1 MDFLKLIQEGR
12 VEDFKSKYS
21 NKFSPEQLKRIV
33 DSVPHKYLMWVGK
46 TFDGINFEEN
56 FPKLY
61 NSLNKFTKLST
72 NLPKT
77 DINQYQNLD
86 DLLNAISV
94 YENRERRDVK
104 KVEGGNVVYD
114 DGKLFVVNPLDY
126 KASCYYGKGTKWCTA
141 AETDTQFKK
150 YNEDGKL
157 FYIIDRTKPTSD
169 PLYKVALLRK
179 FDGEK
184 KYFDAKDEYVKSGW
198 IFGTKQLNDLDKTV
212 DQYLQSEFA
221 EQLKIFNDIELAK
234 KEKERLRKLEINR
247 ILNQRREEAQERR
260 LDGDWD
266 LSNPDIDEIGLK
278 AQALLEYLVDNGDA
292 QVLTNEQK
300 IEIQRIKDEIERLN
314 TEYNDSEDVRTDL
327 LTQIEE
333 LEDELDDYDSYI
345 DVYNIIP
352 AGGFY
357 DTTEFEVIDSE
368 VDNNRYAVGTDSEM
382 QSSCEEYIENLID
395 DIGYE
400 GFNAGFAKGYL
411 DEDAIANEAEDIY
424 ENDVRDNPEAYFD
437 DSQRMLSDAQEER
450 IRILEYTIQKVNKTI
465 DQFESMMDGEN
476 DDAIQ
481 EKIEELQERLEE
493 YDSEIEEIK
502 DDPEGDFPDELID
515 DKVSDLVSDV
525 KSDPEWF
532 LSEFGLN
539 WDDYVN
545 KEEFIQ
551 GVIDADGYGHTINSY
566 DGSADEI
573 YVNDQLFYVMR
584 ID

>member
-1 MDFLKLIQEGR
+1 MDFLKIIQEGR
-12 VEDFKSKYS
+12 VDDFKSKYG
-21 NKFSPEQLKRIV
+21 NKFGPEQLKRIV

-46 TFDGINFEEN
+46 TFDGVNFEEN

-61 NSLNKFTKLST
+61 TALNKFTNIST

-77 DINQYQNLD
+77 DINQYQNLT
-86 DLLNAISV
+86 DLLTAISV

-141 AETDTQFKK
+141 AETDTHFKK

-169 PLYKVALLRK
+169 PLYKVAFLRK

-198 IFGTKQLNDLDKTV
+198 IFATDQFNKLDKAV
-212 DQYLQSEFA
+212 DNYLSNEFG
-221 EQLKIFNDIELAK
+221 EQIKIFTDIELAK
-234 KEKERLRKLEINR
+234 KEKERLRKLEIQR
-247 ILNQRREEAQERR
+247 ILNQRREDAQERR
-260 LDGDWD
+260 LDGEWD
-266 LSNPDIDEIGLK
+266 LSNSDIDEFGLK
-278 AQALLEYLVDNGDA
+278 ANALLEFLVDNGEA

-314 TEYNDSEDVRTDL
+314 TEYDNSDDVRTDL
-327 LTQIEE
+327 LNQIEE
-333 LEDELDDYDSYI
+333 LEDDLDDYDGYI

-352 AGGFY
+352 TGQFY
-357 DTTEFEVIDSE
+357 DTTEFEVIDSD
-368 VDNNRYAVGTDSEM
+368 VDGNRYAVGTEREM

-400 GFNAGFAKGYL
+400 GFSSNFVKGFL
-411 DEDAIANEAEDIY
+411 DEDAIVSEAEDIY

-437 DSQRMLSDAQEER
+437 DSQRMLSDSQEER
-450 IRILEYTIQKVNKTI
+450 IKILESTVEKINRTIE
-465 DQFESMMDGEN
+465 QFESMMDGEN
-476 DDAIQ
+476 DEAI
-481 EKIEELQERLEE
+481 ESKIEELQERLIESEE
-493 YDSEIEEIK
+493 EIEEIK
-502 DDPEGDFPDELID
+502 DDPDGDFPDELID
-515 DKVSDLVSDV
+515 EKVSDLTDDV
-525 KSDPEWF
+525 RRDPEWF

-539 WDDYVN
+539 WNEYIN
-545 KEEFIQ
+545 KNEFIQ

-566 DGSADEI
+566 DGSADEV

>member
-247 ILNQRREEAQERR
+247 ILNQRREEAEERR

-266 LSNPDIDEIGLK
+266 LSNPNIDEIGLK
-278 AQALLEYLVDNGDA
+278 ARALLEYLVDNGDA

-352 AGGFY
+352 AGAFY

>member
-314 TEYNDSEDVRTDL
+314 TEYDNSEDVRTDL

-352 AGGFY
+352 AGTFY

>member
-465 DQFESMMDGEN
+465 DQFESMRDGEN

>member
-126 KASCYYGKGTKWCTA
+126 KSSCYYGKGTKWCTA

-247 ILNQRREEAQERR
+247 ILNQRREEAEERR

-278 AQALLEYLVDNGDA
+278 ARALLEYLVDNGDA

-314 TEYNDSEDVRTDL
+314 TEYDNSEDVRTDL

-352 AGGFY
+352 AGAFY

>member
-94 YENRERRDVK
+94 YENKERRDVK

-266 LSNPDIDEIGLK
+266 LNNPDIDEIGLK
-278 AQALLEYLVDNGDA
+278 ARALLEYLVDNGDA

-352 AGGFY
+352 AGAFY

>member
-12 VEDFKSKYS
+12 VDDFKSKYG
-21 NKFSPEQLKRIV
+21 NKFTPDQLKRVI

-46 TFDGINFEEN
+46 SFDGINFEEN

-61 NSLNKFTKLST
+61 TSLDKFTKLST

-86 DLLNAISV
+86 ELLNAISV

-104 KVEGGNVVYD
+104 KMEGGNVVYD

-141 AETDTQFKK
+141 AETDTHFKK

-169 PLYKVALLRK
+169 PLYKVAFLRK

-198 IFGTKQLNDLDKTV
+198 IFGTEQLNKLDKVV
-212 DQYLQSEFA
+212 DDYLSDQFG
-221 EQLKIFNDIELAK
+221 EQIKIFTDIELAK
-234 KEKERLRKLEINR
+234 KEKERLRKLEIQR

-260 LDGDWD
+260 LEGEWD
-266 LSNPDIDEIGLK
+266 LNSPDIDEFGLK
-278 AQALLEYLVDNGDA
+278 ANALLEFLIDNGDV

-314 TEYNDSEDVRTDL
+314 DEYDNSDDVRTDL
-327 LTQIEE
+327 LNQIEE
-333 LEDELDDYDSYI
+333 LEDELDDYDGYI

-352 AGGFY
+352 TGQFY
-357 DTTEFEVIDSE
+357 NTTEFEVIDSN
-368 VDNNRYAVGTDSEM
+368 VDSNRYAVGTDGEM

-400 GFNAGFAKGYL
+400 GFSPGFAKGFL
-411 DEDAIANEAEDIY
+411 DDDAIVSEAEDIY

-437 DSQRMLSDAQEER
+437 DNERMLSDSQEER
-450 IRILEYTIQKVNKTI
+450 IRILEFTIEKVNRTI
-465 DQFESMMDGEN
+465 EQFEAMMDGDN
-476 DDAIQ
+476 DEAIQ
-481 EKIEELQERLEE
+481 TKIEELQERLIE
-493 YDSEIEEIK
+493 YDEEIEEIK
-502 DDPEGDFPDELID
+502 EDPEGEFPDELID
-515 DKVSDLVSDV
+515 DKVDELVSDV
-525 KSDPEWF
+525 KRDPEWF
-532 LSEFGLN
+532 LSEMGLN
-539 WDDYVN
+539 WDDYIN
-545 KEEFIQ
+545 KDEFIQ

-566 DGSADEI
+566 DGTADEV
-573 YVNDQLFYVMR
+573 YVNDTLFYVMR

>member
-352 AGGFY
+352 AGAFY

-411 DEDAIANEAEDIY
+411 DEDAIASEAEDIY

-515 DKVSDLVSDV
+515 DKVNDLVSDV

>member
-314 TEYNDSEDVRTDL
+314 TEYDNSEDVRTDL

-352 AGGFY
+352 AGTFY

-411 DEDAIANEAEDIY
+411 DEDAIASEAEDIY

-515 DKVSDLVSDV
+515 DKVNDLVSDV

>member
-21 NKFSPEQLKRIV
+21 NKFSAEQLKRIV

-61 NSLNKFTKLST
+61 DALNKFTKLST

-77 DINQYQNLD
+77 DINQYQSLD
-86 DLLNAISV
+86 DLLNAITV
-94 YENRERRDVK
+94 YENRDRRDVK

-141 AETDTQFKK
+141 AETDTHFKK

-169 PLYKVALLRK
+169 PLYKVAFLRK
-179 FDGEK
+179 FDGER

-198 IFGTKQLNDLDKTV
+198 IFGTDQLNKLDKAIE
-212 DQYLQSEFA
+212 DYLSKEFA
-221 EQLKIFNDIELAK
+221 EQIKIFNDIELAR
-234 KEKERLRKLEINR
+234 KEKERLRKLEVQR

-260 LDGDWD
+260 LDGEWD
-266 LSNPDIDEIGLK
+266 LNNPDIDEVGLK
-278 AQALLEYLVDNGDA
+278 AHALLEFLVDNGDA
-292 QVLTNEQK
+292 QVLTNEQR

-314 TEYNDSEDVRTDL
+314 TEYYNSDDVRTDL
-327 LTQIEE
+327 LNQIEE

-352 AGGFY
+352 TGSFY

-368 VDNNRYAVGTDSEM
+368 VDDNRYAVGTDSEM

-400 GFNAGFAKGYL
+400 GFNAGFARGYL
-411 DEDAIANEAEDIY
+411 DDDAIASEAEDIY

-437 DSQRMLSDAQEER
+437 DSDRMLSDAQEER
-450 IRILEYTIQKVNKTI
+450 IRILEYTIQKVNNTI
-465 DQFESMMDGEN
+465 EQFESMMDGEN

-493 YDSEIEEIK
+493 YESEIEEIK
-502 DDPEGDFPDELID
+502 DDPEGDFPDEMID
-515 DKVSDLVSDV
+515 DKVSELVSDV
-525 KSDPEWF
+525 RSDPEWF

-545 KEEFIQ
+545 KDEFIQ

-566 DGSADEI
+566 DGTAEEI
-573 YVNDQLFYVMR
+573 YVNEQLFYVMR

>member
-12 VEDFKSKYS
+12 VDEFKSKYS
-21 NKFSPEQLKRIV
+21 NKFSPEQLKRII
-33 DSVPHKYLMWVGK
+33 DSIPQKFLMWVGK

-61 NSLNKFTKLST
+61 TALGKFQRIST

-77 DINQYQNLD
+77 DLNQYQNFD
-86 DLLNAISV
+86 DLLNTISV
-94 YENRERRDVK
+94 YENRDRRDVK

-247 ILNQRREEAQERR
+247 ILNQRREEAEERR

-278 AQALLEYLVDNGDA
+278 ARALLEYLVDNGDA

-314 TEYNDSEDVRTDL
+314 TEYDNSEDVRTDL

-352 AGGFY
+352 AGTFY

-411 DEDAIANEAEDIY
+411 DEDAIASEAEDIY

-515 DKVSDLVSDV
+515 DKVNDLVSDV

>member
-21 NKFSPEQLKRIV
+21 NKFSEEQLKRII

-46 TFDGINFEEN
+46 TFDGINFDEN

-61 NSLNKFTKLST
+61 TALNQFTKIST

-86 DLLNAISV
+86 DLLNTISV
-94 YENRERRDVK
+94 YENRDRRDVK

-141 AETDTQFKK
+141 AETDTHFKK

-198 IFGTKQLNDLDKTV
+198 IFGTEQLNKLDKAV
-212 DQYLQSEFA
+212 ENYLSTEFA
-221 EQLKIFNDIELAK
+221 EQLKIYADLELAK

-247 ILNQRREEAQERR
+247 ILNERREEAQDRR
-260 LDGDWD
+260 LDGEWD
-266 LSNPDIDEIGLK
+266 LSNPDIDEVGLK
-278 AQALLEYLVDNGDA
+278 AHALLEYLVDNGDA
-292 QVLTNEQK
+292 QVLTNEQR

-314 TEYNDSEDVRTDL
+314 TEYDNSDDVRTDL
-327 LTQIEE
+327 LNQIEE

-352 AGGFY
+352 TGSFY
-357 DTTEFEVIDSE
+357 DTTEFEVIDSD
-368 VDNNRYAVGTDSEM
+368 VDNNRYAVGTEREM
-382 QSSCEEYIENLID
+382 QTSCEEYIENLID

-400 GFNAGFAKGYL
+400 GFNAGFARGYL
-411 DEDAIANEAEDIY
+411 DDDAIASEAEDIY

-437 DSQRMLSDAQEER
+437 DSERMLSDAQEER
-450 IRILEYTIQKVNKTI
+450 IRILEYTIQKVNNTI
-465 DQFESMMDGEN
+465 EQFESMMDGEN

-481 EKIEELQERLEE
+481 EKIDDLQERLEE
-493 YDSEIEEIK
+493 YESEIEEIK

-515 DKVSDLVSDV
+515 DKVNDLVSDV
-525 KSDPEWF
+525 RSDPEWF

-545 KEEFIQ
+545 KDEFIQ

-573 YVNDQLFYVMR
+573 YVNDKLFYVMR

>member
-1 MDFLKLIQEGR
+1 MDFLKLIKEGR
-12 VEDFKSKYS
+12 VDEFKSKYS
-21 NKFSPEQLKRIV
+21 NKFSPEQLKRII
-33 DSVPHKYLMWVGK
+33 DSIPQKFLTWVGK

-61 NSLNKFTKLST
+61 TALGKFQRIST

-77 DINQYQNLD
+77 DINQYQSLD
-86 DLLNAISV
+86 DLLNTISV
-94 YENRERRDVK
+94 YENRDRRDVK

-198 IFGTKQLNDLDKTV
+198 IFGTKQLNELDKAV
-212 DQYLQSEFA
+212 DQYIQTEFA

-260 LDGDWD
+260 LDGDWE
-266 LSNPDIDEIGLK
+266 LSNPDIDEVGLK
-278 AQALLEYLVDNGDA
+278 ANALLNYLVDNGDA

-314 TEYNDSEDVRTDL
+314 TEYDNSDDVRTDL
-327 LTQIEE
+327 LNQIEE
-333 LEDELDDYDSYI
+333 LEDELDDYDSFI

-352 AGGFY
+352 SGSFY

-400 GFNAGFAKGYL
+400 GFNAGFARGYL
-411 DEDAIANEAEDIY
+411 DDDAIASEAEDIY

-437 DSQRMLSDAQEER
+437 DSERMLSDAQEER
-450 IRILEYTIQKVNKTI
+450 IRILEYTIQKVYNTI
-465 DQFESMMDGEN
+465 DQFKSMMDGEN

-481 EKIEELQERLEE
+481 EKIEELNER
-493 YDSEIEEIK
+493 K
-502 DDPEGDFPDELID
+502 
-515 DKVSDLVSDV
+515 
-525 KSDPEWF
+525 
-532 LSEFGLN
+532 
-539 WDDYVN
+539 
-545 KEEFIQ
+545 
-551 GVIDADGYGHTINSY
+551 
-566 DGSADEI
+566 
-573 YVNDQLFYVMR
+573 
-584 ID
+584 

>member
-12 VEDFKSKYS
+12 VDEFKSKYS
-21 NKFSPEQLKRIV
+21 NKFSPEQLKRII
-33 DSVPHKYLMWVGK
+33 DSIPQKFLMWVGK

-61 NSLNKFTKLST
+61 TALGKFQKIST

-77 DINQYQNLD
+77 DLNQYQNLE
-86 DLLNAISV
+86 DLLNTISV
-94 YENRERRDVK
+94 YENRDRRDVK

-141 AETDTQFKK
+141 AETDTHFKK

-169 PLYKVALLRK
+169 PLYKVAFLRK
-179 FDGEK
+179 FDGER

-198 IFGTKQLNDLDKTV
+198 IFGTEQLNNLDKAIE
-212 DQYLQSEFA
+212 DYLSKEFA
-221 EQLKIFNDIELAK
+221 EQIKIFNDIELAK
-234 KEKERLRKLEINR
+234 KEKERLRKLEIQR

-260 LDGDWD
+260 LDGEWD
-266 LSNPDIDEIGLK
+266 LSNTNIDDVGLK
-278 AQALLEYLVDNGDA
+278 AHALLDFLVDNGDA
-292 QVLTNEQK
+292 QVLTNEQR

-314 TEYNDSEDVRTDL
+314 TEYDNSDDVRTDL
-327 LTQIEE
+327 LNQIEE

-352 AGGFY
+352 TGSFY

-368 VDNNRYAVGTDSEM
+368 VDDNRYAVGTDSEM

-400 GFNAGFAKGYL
+400 GFNAGFARGYL
-411 DEDAIANEAEDIY
+411 DDDAIASEAEDIY

-450 IRILEYTIQKVNKTI
+450 IRILEYTIQKVNNTI

-493 YDSEIEEIK
+493 YESEIEEIK

>member
-266 LSNPDIDEIGLK
+266 LNNPDIDEIGLK
-278 AQALLEYLVDNGDA
+278 ARALLEYLVDNGDA

-352 AGGFY
+352 AGAFY

>member
-12 VEDFKSKYS
+12 VDDFKSKYG
-21 NKFSPEQLKRIV
+21 NKFGPEQLNRIV

-46 TFDGINFEEN
+46 TFDGVNFEEN

-61 NSLNKFTKLST
+61 TALNKFTNIST

-77 DINQYQNLD
+77 DINQYQNLS
-86 DLLNAISV
+86 DLLTAISV
-94 YENRERRDVK
+94 YENRDRRDVK

-141 AETDTQFKK
+141 AETDTHFKK

-169 PLYKVALLRK
+169 PLYKVAFLRK

-198 IFGTKQLNDLDKTV
+198 IFATDQFNKLDKAV
-212 DQYLQSEFA
+212 DNYLSNEFG
-221 EQLKIFNDIELAK
+221 EQIKIFTDIELAK
-234 KEKERLRKLEINR
+234 KEKERLRKLEIQR
-247 ILNQRREEAQERR
+247 ILNRRRAEAQERR
-260 LDGDWD
+260 LDGEWD
-266 LSNPDIDEIGLK
+266 LSNPDIDEFGLK
-278 AQALLEYLVDNGDA
+278 AHALLEFLIDNGEA
-292 QVLTNEQK
+292 QILTNEQK
-300 IEIQRIKDEIERLN
+300 IEIQRIKDQIEQLN
-314 TEYNDSEDVRTDL
+314 TEYDNSDDVRTDL
-327 LTQIEE
+327 LNQIEE
-333 LEDELDDYDSYI
+333 LEDDLEDYDGYI

-352 AGGFY
+352 TGQY
-357 DTTEFEVIDSE
+357 LDTTEFEVIDSD
-368 VDNNRYAVGTDSEM
+368 VDSNRYAVGTEGEM

-400 GFNAGFAKGYL
+400 GFSSNFAKGFL
-411 DEDAIANEAEDIY
+411 DEDAIVSEAEDIY

-437 DSQRMLSDAQEER
+437 DSERMLSDSQEER
-450 IRILEYTIQKVNKTI
+450 VRILENTIEKINRTI
-465 DQFESMMDGEN
+465 EQFESMMDGEN
-476 DDAIQ
+476 DEAI
-481 EKIEELQERLEE
+481 ENKIEELQERLIESEE
-493 YDSEIEEIK
+493 EIGEIK
-502 DDPEGDFPDELID
+502 DDPQGDFPDELVD
-515 DKVSDLVSDV
+515 EKVSDLVSDV
-525 KSDPEWF
+525 KRDPEWF
-532 LSEFGLN
+532 LSEFGLSWN
-539 WDDYVN
+539 EYIN
-545 KEEFIQ
+545 KDEFIQ

-566 DGSADEI
+566 DGSADEV

>member
-247 ILNQRREEAQERR
+247 ILNQRREEAEERR

-278 AQALLEYLVDNGDA
+278 ARALLEYLVDNGDA

-352 AGGFY
+352 AGAFY

>member
-21 NKFSPEQLKRIV
+21 NKFSEEQLKRIV

-61 NSLNKFTKLST
+61 TALNQFTKIST

-86 DLLNAISV
+86 DLLNTISV
-94 YENRERRDVK
+94 YENRDRRDVK

-141 AETDTQFKK
+141 AETDTHFKK

-198 IFGTKQLNDLDKTV
+198 IFGTEQLNKLDKSV
-212 DQYLQSEFA
+212 ENYLSTEFA
-221 EQLKIFNDIELAK
+221 EQLKIYTDLELAR

-247 ILNQRREEAQERR
+247 ILNERREDAQDRR
-260 LDGDWD
+260 LDGEWD
-266 LSNPDIDEIGLK
+266 LTNPDIDEVGLK
-278 AQALLEYLVDNGDA
+278 ANALLEYLVDNGDS
-292 QVLTNEQK
+292 QVLTNEQR

-314 TEYNDSEDVRTDL
+314 TEYDNSDDVRTDL
-327 LTQIEE
+327 LNQIEE
-333 LEDELDDYDSYI
+333 LEGELDDYDSYI

-352 AGGFY
+352 TGSFY
-357 DTTEFEVIDSE
+357 DTTEFEVIDSD
-368 VDNNRYAVGTDSEM
+368 VDNNRYAVGTEREM

-400 GFNAGFAKGYL
+400 GFNAGFARGYL
-411 DEDAIANEAEDIY
+411 DDDAIASEAEDIY

-437 DSQRMLSDAQEER
+437 DSQRMLSDTQEER
-450 IRILEYTIQKVNKTI
+450 IRILEYTIQKVNNTI
-465 DQFESMMDGEN
+465 DQFESMMGGEN

-481 EKIEELQERLEE
+481 EKIDDLQERIDE
-493 YDSEIEEIK
+493 YELEIEEIK

-515 DKVSDLVSDV
+515 EKVSDLVSDV

-545 KEEFIQ
+545 KDEFIQ

-573 YVNDQLFYVMR
+573 YVNDKLFYVMR